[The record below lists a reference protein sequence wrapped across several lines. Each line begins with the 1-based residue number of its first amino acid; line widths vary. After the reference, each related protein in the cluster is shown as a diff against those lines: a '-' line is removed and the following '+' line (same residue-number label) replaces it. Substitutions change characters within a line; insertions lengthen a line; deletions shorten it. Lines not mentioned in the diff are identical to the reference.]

1 MRQLRLEWARLL
13 AQGHIDIQL
22 LPWDSSPDLL
32 HCKHGVFSPTQC
44 FLAGAPDMNS
54 WTRKVTACPQP
65 PIQEKILNSRL
76 VQKKH
81 GGIDVQVKLVL
92 VVDQRERNEIP

>member
-1 MRQLRLEWARLL
+1 M
-13 AQGHIDIQL
+13 
-22 LPWDSSPDLL
+22 
-32 HCKHGVFSPTQC
+32 VFSLLLSASLLVPM
-44 FLAGAPDMNS
+44 DMNS
-54 WTRKVTACPQP
+54 WTHKVTAFPQP
-65 PIQEKILNSRL
+65 PIQDKILNSCL

>member
-1 MRQLRLEWARLL
+1 MVFPLL
-13 AQGHIDIQL
+13 LSASL
-22 LPWDSSPDLL
+22 LVPM
-32 HCKHGVFSPTQC
+32 
-44 FLAGAPDMNS
+44 DMNS

-65 PIQEKILNSRL
+65 PIQDKILSSCL
-76 VQKKH
+76 IQKKH

>member
-1 MRQLRLEWARLL
+1 M
-13 AQGHIDIQL
+13 
-22 LPWDSSPDLL
+22 
-32 HCKHGVFSPTQC
+32 VFSLLLSASLLVP
-44 FLAGAPDMNS
+44 LDMNS